1 MDQTWRVHYKY
12 KNYAAD
18 STGQVKNITTNS
30 IIHPTFVRDNIYVLN
45 LYEEGVKKKFQ
56 LHNFIYECW
65 HGPIPEGYRVTFYN
79 KNYGPIIHGP
89 SGPNLKLTESGSILG
104 GSSKSYYRKKLPLY
118 LVDINGTETIYKSM
132 KEVADNLGISTKK
145 VKAIIENGGLYLSP
159 PGLEPEREFKITPW

>member
-1 MDQTWRVHYKY
+1 MDQTWKAHYKY

-65 HGPIPEGYRVTFYN
+65 YGPIPEGYRVTFYN
-79 KNYGPIIHGP
+79 KNYGPVIHSP
-89 SGPNLKLTESGSILG
+89 SGPNLKLTESGSILRIKQVILSQETPSI
-104 GSSKSYYRKKLPLY
+104 SS
-118 LVDINGTETIYKSM
+118 
-132 KEVADNLGISTKK
+132 
-145 VKAIIENGGLYLSP
+145 
-159 PGLEPEREFKITPW
+159 

>member
-1 MDQTWRVHYKY
+1 MERVHYKY

-18 STGQVKNITTNS
+18 LHGHVKNVKTNS

-79 KNYGPIIHGP
+79 KNYGPVIHSP
-89 SGPNLKLTESGSILG
+89 SGPNLKLTEINQT
-104 GSSKSYYRKKLPLY
+104 KSYYRKKLPQY
-118 LVDINGTETIYKSM
+118 LVDNNGTETIYKSM
-132 KEVADNLGISTKK
+132 KEVAENLGISTKK
-145 VKAIIENGGLYLSP
+145 VKAILQNGGLGHLGS
-159 PGLEPEREFKITPW
+159 ESDEREFKITLW

>member
-12 KNYAAD
+12 KDYAAD
-18 STGQVKNITTNS
+18 STGQVKNVKTNS

-145 VKAIIENGGLYLSP
+145 VKAIIENGGLGHLGS
-159 PGLEPEREFKITPW
+159 ESDEREFKITPW